1 MVKLS
6 PGQDVGASAVMYV
19 NAGLPAASR
28 TPPAAPMAKHLRK
41 SRCVLLASSTVQV
54 LLLTLHPEL
63 PFFSARILLH
73 LRPDFLSLAS

>member
-19 NAGLPAASR
+19 DASLPAASR
-28 TPPAAPMAKHLRK
+28 THLAVPMANHLRK
-41 SRCVLLASSTVQV
+41 SCCVLLASSTVQV

-63 PFFSARILLH
+63 PFFSA
-73 LRPDFLSLAS
+73 